1 MKVDVLAHHWGRTDI
16 VFPLWQST
24 VTSSK
29 LLPTRVLDWLQL
41 VPTTAFMPHKLARS
55 LKERHVV
62 RWVHRH
68 IMQLRVKLS
77 CCYLFWDKGES
88 MRVSASAQLLEE
100 LHCDQF
106 RNKETTLLPK
116 SKITSISEN
125 KYNILYAGYDL
136 SVNMKHQIDIFVLKR
151 PPTLQRLH
159 ML

>member
-1 MKVDVLAHHWGRTDI
+1 
-16 VFPLWQST
+16 
-24 VTSSK
+24 
-29 LLPTRVLDWLQL
+29 
-41 VPTTAFMPHKLARS
+41 
-55 LKERHVV
+55 
-62 RWVHRH
+62 
-68 IMQLRVKLS
+68 
-77 CCYLFWDKGES
+77 

-151 PPTLQRLH
+151 PTTLQRLH